1 MKINDRL
8 EVIYIP
14 TEKFKT
20 GGINITF
27 CDNLC
32 RDRAYKNAL
41 IPMILCRGTQKY
53 PTAKSISEKF
63 QELYGSDFAT
73 SVDKKGEIQL
83 IQFAADFVEEK
94 YAEKYENL
102 PQNVVRMLLEII
114 TDPITNNQGTGFK
127 EEYFTQ
133 ECKNNNDFIRG
144 LKNDKR
150 SYSMHRCREIMCQGE
165 NYGIYEMG
173 TVEDSFGL
181 TPENLY
187 RYYRDYFLKKTVIK
201 VFVCSRREPLWLYD
215 MLKEFFGMGTDLESD
230 TGISLSLG
238 YTEKSIK
245 QLKYAKDSFDVAQGK
260 LNIGF
265 RTNVPPDS
273 EEFYALAVCNGIL
286 GAGPGSKLFR
296 NVREKNSLAYY
307 AACRLE
313 RMKGIMIAYS
323 GIDPANYEKARDLIL
338 EQLHEIQKG
347 NVSQTEY
354 DDTVKMFVN
363 SYNSYKD
370 TVFSVMDFYLNQI
383 LLGTDLTIDGFIE
396 NIKSVTI
403 DEVIAVSRKIQP
415 DTVYFLGPET
425 EAESEEA

>member
-8 EVIYIP
+8 EVVYIP

-32 RDRAYKNAL
+32 GDRAYKNAL
-41 IPMILCRGTQKY
+41 IPMILCRGTKKH
-53 PTAKSISEKF
+53 PTAKSISEEF
-63 QELYGSDFAT
+63 QGLYGADFAT

-94 YAEKYENL
+94 YAGENKDL

-114 TDPITNNQGTGFK
+114 TDPVTNAEGTGFK

-133 ECKNNNDFIRG
+133 ECKNNNDYIRG

-150 SYSMHRCREIMCQGE
+150 LYAMHRCREVMCEGE

-173 TVEDSFGL
+173 SVEDSQGL
-181 TPENLY
+181 TSEEVYN
-187 RYYRDYFLKKTVIK
+187 YYREYFLKKTVIK
-201 VFVCSRREPLWLYD
+201 VFVCSRQEPLWLYD
-215 MLKEFFGMGTDLESD
+215 MLKDFFGDRPGRPVQ
-230 TGISLSLG
+230 LSLG
-238 YTEKSIK
+238 YTEKTQTSGV
-245 QLKYAKDSFDVAQGK
+245 KYVNDNFDVAQGK
-260 LNIGF
+260 LDIGF

-273 EEFYALAVCNGIL
+273 EDFYALAVCNGIL

-313 RMKGIMIAYS
+313 RMKGLMIAYS
-323 GIDPANYEKARDLIL
+323 GIDPKNYEKARNLIL
-338 EQLHEIQKG
+338 EQLKEIQKG
-347 NVSQTEY
+347 NVSKEEY
-354 DDTVKMFVN
+354 KDTVKMFVN

-383 LLGTDLTIDGFIE
+383 LLGTDLTIDGFIK
-396 NIKSVTI
+396 NIKAVTI
-403 DEVIAVSRKIQP
+403 EKVIEVSQRIQL

-425 EAESEEA
+425 KEA